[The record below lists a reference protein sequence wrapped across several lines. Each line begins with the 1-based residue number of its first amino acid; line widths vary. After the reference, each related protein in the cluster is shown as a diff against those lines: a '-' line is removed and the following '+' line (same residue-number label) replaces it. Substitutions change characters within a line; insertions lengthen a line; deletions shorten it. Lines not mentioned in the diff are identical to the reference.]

1 MAPAQSPTQDKPPEK
16 AEMAVVEDK
25 HEKMNDAEEEQTA
38 ADKSTTRDDEDES
51 RYLLGAQLW
60 LVLAS
65 LCLSVFLVALDQTII
80 APALGAITSE
90 FASIRD
96 IGWYG
101 SSYLM
106 TQTVLQPLYGSIY
119 HLFDIKMTFLG
130 EPNRT
135 AQTRALL
142 TFFPLS
148 PPGAVALFE
157 LGSLITAVAPTSAA
171 FIVGRAVAGLG
182 TAGIF
187 SGSLVILAF
196 TMPLR
201 HRPAMFG
208 VFGGLWGISS
218 VVGPLLG
225 GAFTD
230 KVTWRWCFYINLPIG
245 GVAMAVIFFFLRIT
259 LPAADG
265 DEDAPKGGSFVG
277 RILQLDLAGTAAFF
291 PAIVMLL
298 LALQWGGADYAWD
311 DSRIIGLFVGA
322 GAAAAVF
329 VGIEIRQQDKGILPP
344 RFFKNRDVLSAM
356 LFALFVGA
364 FFFPLVYYLAL
375 YFQVVQGDS
384 AVQAGL
390 KLLPYLISVVI
401 ASIASGALITAFGS
415 YNPVILVSTAVL
427 TAGMALI
434 ATFWVD
440 TPLSKWFGYQ
450 VVAGLGTGV
459 CFQAGIIVVQNV
471 LPQQLIPQAT
481 ACVQFFQ
488 SLGGAVF
495 VAVAQ
500 TAFQNGIIDNVARG
514 APGVDAR
521 VLIDSGAS
529 QIRQVLADMGRED
542 AVGAVL
548 RAYALGL
555 RNTFCISAAAA
566 ACTFLVSWGL
576 RWKRI
581 GGAGEKR

>member
-1 MAPAQSPTQDKPPEK
+1 
-16 AEMAVVEDK
+16 
-25 HEKMNDAEEEQTA
+25 
-38 ADKSTTRDDEDES
+38 
-51 RYLLGAQLW
+51 
-60 LVLAS
+60 
-65 LCLSVFLVALDQTII
+65 
-80 APALGAITSE
+80 
-90 FASIRD
+90 
-96 IGWYG
+96 
-101 SSYLM
+101 
-106 TQTVLQPLYGSIY
+106 
-119 HLFDIKMTFLG
+119 
-130 EPNRT
+130 
-135 AQTRALL
+135 
-142 TFFPLS
+142 
-148 PPGAVALFE
+148 
-157 LGSLITAVAPTSAA
+157 
-171 FIVGRAVAGLG
+171 
-182 TAGIF
+182 
-187 SGSLVILAF
+187 
-196 TMPLR
+196 
-201 HRPAMFG
+201 
-208 VFGGLWGISS
+208 
-218 VVGPLLG
+218 
-225 GAFTD
+225 
-230 KVTWRWCFYINLPIG
+230 
-245 GVAMAVIFFFLRIT
+245 
-259 LPAADG
+259 
-265 DEDAPKGGSFVG
+265 
-277 RILQLDLAGTAAFF
+277 
-291 PAIVMLL
+291 
-298 LALQWGGADYAWD
+298 
-311 DSRIIGLFVGA
+311 
-322 GAAAAVF
+322 
-329 VGIEIRQQDKGILPP
+329 
-344 RFFKNRDVLSAM
+344 M

-529 QIRQVLADMGRED
+529 QIRQVLADMGHED

-566 ACTFLVSWGL
+566 ACTFLVSWGF

>member
-1 MAPAQSPTQDKPPEK
+1 MAAVQSPKQDRPPDK
-16 AEMAVVEDK
+16 DEMAVVEDK
-25 HEKMNDAEEEQTA
+25 HKRMNVAEENETA
-38 ADKSTTRDDEDES
+38 DRSTTQDDEDES
-51 RYLLGAQLW
+51 RYLTGAQLW

-119 HLFDIKMTFLG
+119 HLFDIKMTFL
-130 EPNRT
+130 
-135 AQTRALL
+135 
-142 TFFPLS
+142 
-148 PPGAVALFE
+148 GAVALFE

-259 LPAADG
+259 RPAADG
-265 DEDAPKGGSFVG
+265 DEDAPKDRSFVG
-277 RILQLDLAGTAAFF
+277 RILRLDLAGTAAFF

-322 GAAAAVF
+322 GATAAVF

-344 RFFKNRDVLSAM
+344 RFFNNRDVLSAM

-500 TAFQNGIIDNVARG
+500 TAFQNGIIDNVARE

-566 ACTFLVSWGL
+566 ACTFLVSWGF

-581 GGAGEKR
+581 KGAGEKR